1 MSHIYLQDTSYPDG
15 LSSAMRLLSQNV
27 KSLKTFV
34 QTTSNRYSYNI
45 SLWPKEDLSHLR
57 NLFFITKGILF
68 SLMSFKEVRS
78 IMHEIENSLD
88 TLYDNIGEYW

>member
-1 MSHIYLQDTSYPDG
+1 MSNIDLQDMSYPDG

-27 KSLKTFV
+27 KTLKTFV
-34 QTTSNRYSYNI
+34 ETTSNRYSYNV
-45 SLWPKEDLSHLR
+45 SLWPKEDLSYLR
-57 NLFFITKGILF
+57 NLFFTTKGILF
-68 SLMSFKEVRS
+68 TLISFKEVRS

>member
-1 MSHIYLQDTSYPDG
+1 MSNIDLQDMSYPDG

-27 KSLKTFV
+27 KTLKTFV
-34 QTTSNRYSYNI
+34 ETTSNRYSYNV

-68 SLMSFKEVRS
+68 TLISFKEVRS